1 MYVKQSFTPPPAFP
15 ASAKND
21 LNSMWEGV
29 PILKRTIDLYK
40 IYYNFAELFPKKDK
54 YTIGA
59 TCEKYIVEII
69 EILLQAGYLPKE
81 EKLPFIKKA
90 SDKFDI
96 LKVFIR
102 LLRELNIIDQ
112 KKYLALQTIIQEIGR
127 MFGGWMKS
135 LPQNHL

>member
-1 MYVKQSFTPPPAFP
+1 MPFGQDNLSSQF
-15 ASAKND
+15 D
-21 LNSMWEGV
+21 GV
-29 PILKRTIDLYK
+29 PILKKTIDLYK
-40 IYYNFAELFPKKDK
+40 LYYGYAELFPKKDK

-59 TCEKYIVEII
+59 TCEKYIIEIL

-90 SDKFDI
+90 SDKFDM

-112 KKYLALQTIIQEIGR
+112 KKYLALQTVIQEIGR

-135 LPQNHL
+135 LNCKEKLPF